1 MRIALVLVDL
11 AVTPIHFSHGDV
23 LDILVVLVRTA
34 VRAGEV
40 TTLAIS
46 PLLGLHLRQ
55 RDENQHFTVQCL
67 RTSNCVT
74 VTLPVPNDSAVKGG
88 CNKQE
93 IEIVLSIQ
101 SKYGLFLL
109 IVLLRITEVSK
120 ELRVNLRVTSSEMHL
135 LPSCNEHAGAE
146 AS

>member
-1 MRIALVLVDL
+1 MQQ
-11 AVTPIHFSHGDV
+11 T
-23 LDILVVLVRTA
+23 
-34 VRAGEV
+34 
-40 TTLAIS
+40 
-46 PLLGLHLRQ
+46 
-55 RDENQHFTVQCL
+55 
-67 RTSNCVT
+67 
-74 VTLPVPNDSAVKGG
+74 
-88 CNKQE
+88 E

-120 ELRVNLRVTSSEMHL
+120 ELRVNLRVTSGEMRL